1 MDSHTYLHKISRF
14 VKECNSSN
22 IPCKVDLIRIDDG
35 NTFHVSLNT
44 CDHIISDL
52 RTAKVRNISFD
63 SFFKIFERV
72 FPDVKEEIS
81 FCITYRSLKHRY
93 SIEFTISDDLLPF

>member
-1 MDSHTYLHKISRF
+1 MDTHTYLQKISKF

-22 IPCKVDLIRIDDG
+22 IPCKVDLVCIDDG
-35 NTFHVSLNT
+35 DTFRVTLAVR
-44 CDHIISDL
+44 DHFINDPH
-52 RTAKVRNISFD
+52 TASTRSISFD

-81 FCITYRSLKHRY
+81 FCVSYHSIRHFY
-93 SIEFTISDDLLPF
+93 SISFTISDDLLPF